1 MTDINKRIEQLIRPE
16 IRALS
21 AYGVVDPGDLIKL
34 DAMENPYPWPEA
46 IKRVWADK
54 LVQTD
59 INRYPDPAAR
69 ALKSGLRQAMAVPD
83 AAEILLGNGSDEI
96 IQMILLAMAQT
107 GATVLSPA
115 PGFVMYDMTAH
126 FVGMTYISVPLKT
139 DDFVLDMPAMLNAIE
154 QHNPAVIFLAY
165 PNNPTGNLFAREEVD
180 AIIKAANGLVV
191 IDEAYYAF
199 ASDSW
204 LPRVMD
210 YDNVVVMRTVS
221 KLGLAGLRLGLLA
234 GDARWLQQFDKVRM
248 PYNVSSLTQASAE
261 FALANR
267 NFLDEQTDKIRS
279 ERHRVYDALSKMP
292 DIQVWPSEANF
303 ILFRSHDA
311 SGDAV
316 FESLKQAGVLIKN
329 LSHADP
335 ALKDCLR
342 TTIGTA
348 EENDVFL
355 KAVAELS

>member
-1 MTDINKRIEQLIRPE
+1 MTDIDKRIEQLIRPE
-16 IRALS
+16 IRALT
-21 AYGVVDPGDLIKL
+21 AYGVADPGDLIKL
-34 DAMENPYPWPEA
+34 DAMENPYTWPQEL
-46 IKRVWADK
+46 KRAWADK
-54 LVQTD
+54 LVETD

-69 ALKSGLRQAMAVPD
+69 ALKPGLRQAMAVPD
-83 AAEILLGNGSDEI
+83 SAEILLGNGSDEV
-96 IQMILLAMAQT
+96 IQMILLAMAQA
-107 GATVLSPA
+107 GATVLSPS
-115 PGFVMYDMTAH
+115 PSFVMYDMTAR
-126 FVGMTYISVPLKT
+126 FVGMSYISVPLKA
-139 DDFVLDMPAMLNAIE
+139 DDFSLDMSAMLRVIE
-154 QHNPAVIFLAY
+154 QHEPAVIFLAY
-165 PNNPTGNLFAREEVD
+165 PNNPTGNLFACKDVA

-234 GDARWLQQFDKVRM
+234 GDVRWLQEFDKVRM

-267 NFLDEQTDKIRS
+267 SFLDDQTDKIRT
-279 ERHRVYDALSKMP
+279 ERKRVYDALCNMP
-292 DIQVWPSEANF
+292 DIHVWPSEANF
-303 ILFRSHDA
+303 VLFRSHNA

-316 FESLKQAGVLIKN
+316 FESLKNAGVLIKN

-335 ALKDCLR
+335 LLKDCLR
-342 TTIGTA
+342 ATIGTA

-355 KAVAELS
+355 KVMAELS